1 MNNYGELK
9 LAWEEWSH
17 RTDLTESVIGNIQ
30 KMTAARL
37 GRDLRT
43 DTNIKTEE
51 ITIPVDGYTMPFTW
65 KEIHTIRNDAGHHYQ
80 FVSSGHFSSKAA
92 HFEYTIEGRK
102 LYVDKG
108 ATVIVTYWHEPDQL
122 IDDNDSNDVLQAWP
136 NLYLYS
142 GLIEI
147 FRFIQDSQAMV
158 LYTQQYTAE
167 LAKTNEQSQRKRIG
181 NAPVMGY

>member
-9 LAWEEWSH
+9 LAWQEWSH

-43 DTNIKTEE
+43 DSNISTEE
-51 ITIPVDGYTMPFTW
+51 VTVPEAGYQMPFTW
-65 KEIHTIRNDAGHHYQ
+65 KEIHNVRDVKGNQYQ
-80 FVSSGHFSSKAA
+80 YVTPGNMHRSSGAYN
-92 HFEYTIEGRK
+92 YTIEGRT
-102 LYVDKG
+102 LFVDSG
-108 ATVIVTYWHEPDQL
+108 AIVTITYWSEPDQL
-122 IDDNDSNDVLQAWP
+122 VDDTDTNDMLIAWP
-136 NLYLYS
+136 NLYLYA

-147 FRFIQDSQAMV
+147 FRFIQDRDAMV
-158 LYTQQYTAE
+158 LYTQQYNAE
-167 LAKTNEQSQRKRIG
+167 LMRTNEQAQRKRIG